1 MKFIPAGEIIGD
13 AHQVRAVTIAKSPQ
27 IPDGEYQFVDM
38 YCNDPLCDCRK
49 TMIQV
54 LHNGTNVATIN
65 FGWEP
70 HSFYEKWMGSGSSD
84 SMPEMAGATMDI
96 TSVNRLSPDGI
107 LGLFNALL
115 DDTWVAVFKRHYKLV
130 KSRLREKQKGKPR
143 RGNT

>member
-70 HSFYEKWMGSGSSD
+70 HSFYEMKNGWGPDPATKVCRRWTVQQWILQASISCLQTGFSASSTPYLMTHGLRY
-84 SMPEMAGATMDI
+84 SRDI
-96 TSVNRLSPDGI
+96 TN
-107 LGLFNALL
+107 
-115 DDTWVAVFKRHYKLV
+115 
-130 KSRLREKQKGKPR
+130 
-143 RGNT
+143 